1 MRVSRL
7 VSDPRSFRL
16 VGALSLLLLAAAI
29 SLVINSPAEAR
40 RADHTPPDFA
50 GLKSAITCI
59 PGPVRGGRTTSYN
72 LSWDPATDNVTPSR
86 KIVYD
91 IYQAETSKGEDFS
104 TPTYTTD
111 PGATSF
117 ATPPLSTDKYFYFVV
132 RARDQA
138 GNSDSNMV
146 ERQGQNL
153 CV

>member
-1 MRVSRL
+1 MTIFESRSSQL
-7 VSDPRSFRL
+7 VSA
-16 VGALSLLLLAAAI
+16 VGLMLLLAMAV
-29 SLVINSPAEAR
+29 SLVMIVPAEAKR
-40 RADHTPPDFA
+40 RDSIPPTFA

-59 PGPVRGGRTTSYN
+59 PGPIGGGRTTSYN
-72 LSWDPATDNVTPSR
+72 LSWDLATDNVTPSR

-91 IYQAETSKGEDFS
+91 VYQADAPGAEDFS
-104 TPTYTTD
+104 TPTYTTS

-117 ATPPLSTDKYFYFVV
+117 TTPSLPTDKYFYFVV
-132 RARDQA
+132 RARDEA

>member
-1 MRVSRL
+1 MTIFESRSSQL
-7 VSDPRSFRL
+7 VSA
-16 VGALSLLLLAAAI
+16 VGLMLLLAMAV
-29 SLVINSPAEAR
+29 SLVMIVPAEAKR
-40 RADHTPPDFA
+40 RDSIPPTFA

-59 PGPVRGGRTTSYN
+59 PGPIGGGRTTSYN
-72 LSWDPATDNVTPSR
+72 LSWDSATDNVTPSR

-91 IYQAETSKGEDFS
+91 VYQADAPGAEDFS
-104 TPTYTTD
+104 TPTYTTS

-117 ATPPLSTDKYFYFVV
+117 TTPPLPTDKYFYFVV
-132 RARDQA
+132 RARDEA

>member
-1 MRVSRL
+1 M
-7 VSDPRSFRL
+7 
-16 VGALSLLLLAAAI
+16 
-29 SLVINSPAEAR
+29 PAEAKR
-40 RADHTPPDFA
+40 RDSIPPTFA

-59 PGPVRGGRTTSYN
+59 PGPIGGGRTTNYN
-72 LSWDPATDNVTPSR
+72 LSWDSATDNVTPSR

-91 IYQAETSKGEDFS
+91 VYQADAPGAEDFS
-104 TPTYTTD
+104 TPTYTTS

-117 ATPPLSTDKYFYFVV
+117 TTPSLPTDKYFYFVV
-132 RARDQA
+132 RARDEA

>member
-1 MRVSRL
+1 MTIFESRSSQL
-7 VSDPRSFRL
+7 VSA
-16 VGALSLLLLAAAI
+16 VGLMLLLAMAV
-29 SLVINSPAEAR
+29 SLVMIVPAEAKR
-40 RADHTPPDFA
+40 RDSIPPTFA

-59 PGPVRGGRTTSYN
+59 PGPIGGGRTTSYN
-72 LSWDPATDNVTPSR
+72 LSWDSATDNVTPSR

-91 IYQAETSKGEDFS
+91 VYQVDAPGAEDFS
-104 TPTYTTD
+104 TPTYTTS

-117 ATPPLSTDKYFYFVV
+117 TTPSLPTDKYFYFVV
-132 RARDQA
+132 RARDEA

>member
-1 MRVSRL
+1 MTIFESRSSQL
-7 VSDPRSFRL
+7 VSA
-16 VGALSLLLLAAAI
+16 VGLMLLLAMAV
-29 SLVINSPAEAR
+29 SLVMIVPAEAKR
-40 RADHTPPDFA
+40 RDSIPPTFA

-59 PGPVRGGRTTSYN
+59 PGPIGGGRTTSYN
-72 LSWDPATDNVTPSR
+72 LSWDSATDNVTPSR

-91 IYQAETSKGEDFS
+91 VYQADAPGAEDFS
-104 TPTYTTD
+104 TPTYTTS

-117 ATPPLSTDKYFYFVV
+117 TTPSLPTDKYFYFVV
-132 RARDQA
+132 RARDEA